1 MIYLERLKSL
11 RKFYETRC
19 LPLGY
24 VDLSFSHI
32 CVSILSYNIEYIYI
46 GIFIYIDIFNNIY
59 KI

>member
-46 GIFIYIDIFNNIY
+46 AIFI
-59 KI
+59 